1 MTSTKPANIDAW
13 YEELISAG
21 KINPDARQKEAVAI
35 LHDFANKL
43 STTSNSTSS
52 FRFSPAR
59 FFSSA
64 FFSAGKKSSPA
75 TGVYLYGKVGRGK
88 TLLMDGFFLTLPLQ
102 KKKRVHFHSFIRHFH
117 DEMQAYSKIVDEV
130 DGGSAH
136 KLGKELGN
144 KSGDR
149 DTNKNSHKNPSRN
162 SSKKHAKATDDA
174 LVKVAKDLA
183 AECDVLCF
191 DEFHISDIADA
202 MIMSRLLEQ
211 LLALGVSFVMTSNYH
226 PQELYPNGLARHLF
240 VPAINLIMQRFTV
253 FAVDGDDDYRQLSL
267 RDGDVYFYPLDD
279 TTNNKMT
286 ELFDRIAC
294 GINLTAQ
301 VVLQGRQVEA
311 VRRSSDAV
319 WFDFATLCQGDRSQ
333 VDYLRLA
340 DRFGMVF
347 LSAVPQLNKP
357 QLADAARRFTWL
369 VDILY
374 DRKIGLVISAA
385 VPTQQLYGGGGS
397 GESGGGGAGSG
408 GGGEFGAGGESGR
421 TLSRLTE
428 MQSSAYLQSSIK

>member
-13 YEELISAG
+13 YEELISTG
-21 KINPDARQKEAVAI
+21 KINPDARQKEAVVI

-43 STTSNSTSS
+43 STTPKSPSS
-52 FRFSPAR
+52 FSFSPTR
-59 FFSSA
+59 FFSSLFPA
-64 FFSAGKKSSPA
+64 HFFPAGKKTSPA

-117 DEMQAYSKIVDEV
+117 DEMQAHSKIVDEV
-130 DGGSAH
+130 DGGSVH
-136 KLGKELGN
+136 KLG
-144 KSGDR
+144 
-149 DTNKNSHKNPSRN
+149 
-162 SSKKHAKATDDA
+162 KATDDA

-279 TTNNKMT
+279 TTNSKMT

-319 WFDFATLCQGDRSQ
+319 WFDFATLCEGERSQ

-385 VPTQQLYGGGGS
+385 VPTQQLYGGAKSGESGGSGAGSGGS
-397 GESGGGGAGSG
+397 GESGGGGESG
-408 GGGEFGAGGESGR
+408 GSGEFGAGGESGR

>member
-1 MTSTKPANIDAW
+1 MELNIDAW
-13 YEELISAG
+13 YEELISTG

-43 STTSNSTSS
+43 STTPKSTSS
-52 FRFSPAR
+52 SRFSPTRFSPARFSPARFSPAR

-64 FFSAGKKSSPA
+64 GKKSPPA

-130 DGGSAH
+130 DGGSAR
-136 KLGKELGN
+136 KLGK
-144 KSGDR
+144 
-149 DTNKNSHKNPSRN
+149 
-162 SSKKHAKATDDA
+162 AQDDA

-211 LLALGVSFVMTSNYH
+211 LLALGVNFVMTSNYH

-240 VPAINLIMQRFTV
+240 VPAINLIMQRFTI

-286 ELFDRIAC
+286 ELFERIAC
-294 GINLTAQ
+294 GINLPPQ
-301 VVLQGRQVEA
+301 VVLQGRQVET

-319 WFDFATLCQGDRSQ
+319 WFDFATLCQGERSQ

-357 QLADAARRFTWL
+357 ELVDAARRFTWL

-385 VPTQQLYGGGGS
+385 VPTQQLYGGD
-397 GESGGGGAGSG
+397 
-408 GGGEFGAGGESGR
+408 AGGESGR

-428 MQSSAYLQSSIK
+428 MQSSAYLQSSII

>member
-13 YEELISAG
+13 YEELISTG
-21 KINPDARQKEAVAI
+21 KINPDTRQKEAVAI

-43 STTSNSTSS
+43 STTSKSTSS
-52 FRFSPAR
+52 FSFSPAR
-59 FFSSA
+59 FLSSLFPA
-64 FFSAGKKSSPA
+64 RFLPTAGKKSPPA

-117 DEMQAYSKIVDEV
+117 DEMQAHSKIVDEV
-130 DGGSAH
+130 DGGSVH
-136 KLGKELGN
+136 KLGK
-144 KSGDR
+144 
-149 DTNKNSHKNPSRN
+149 
-162 SSKKHAKATDDA
+162 AQDDA

-319 WFDFATLCQGDRSQ
+319 WFDFVTLCQGDRSQ

-357 QLADAARRFTWL
+357 QLVDAARRFTWL

-385 VPTQQLYGGGGS
+385 VPTQQLYGGAKL

>member
-1 MTSTKPANIDAW
+1 MELNIDTW
-13 YEELISAG
+13 YEELISTG

-43 STTSNSTSS
+43 STTSKSASS
-52 FRFSPAR
+52 FRFSPARFSPAR

-64 FFSAGKKSSPA
+64 GKKSPPA

-117 DEMQAYSKIVDEV
+117 DEMQAHSKIVEEV

-136 KLGKELGN
+136 KSGEELGKEAGKELG
-144 KSGDR
+144 KESGNG
-149 DTNKNSHKNPSRN
+149 DTNKNSHKNTSRN

-240 VPAINLIMQRFTV
+240 VPAINLIMQRFTI

-286 ELFDRIAC
+286 ELFERIAC

-385 VPTQQLYGGGGS
+385 VPTQQLYGGAKLGES
-397 GESGGGGAGSG
+397 GESGGGD
-408 GGGEFGAGGESGR
+408 AGGESGR